1 MGVAVVTVAAG
12 GLPVIDVTA
21 TKPALGVPVT
31 EAVNGRGI
39 PVTKVSLAVGGVPV
53 TYVATTLQ
61 REATSDGG
69 TGRDRAGA
77 LAGEKDSAELRPV

>member
-1 MGVAVVTVAAG
+1 MGIAVVTVAAG

-39 PVTKVSLAVGGVPV
+39 PVTKVSLSIGGLPV
-53 TYVATTLQ
+53 TLRTIGVISAGTIFTND
-61 REATSDGG
+61 RFPASD
-69 TGRDRAGA
+69 D
-77 LAGEKDSAELRPV
+77 P